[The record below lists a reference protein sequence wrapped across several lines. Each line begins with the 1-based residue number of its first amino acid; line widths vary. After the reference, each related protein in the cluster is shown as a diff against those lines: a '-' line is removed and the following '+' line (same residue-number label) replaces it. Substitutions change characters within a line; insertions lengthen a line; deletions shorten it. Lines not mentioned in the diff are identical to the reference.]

1 MNLILKNICWTL
13 LAFALVIL
21 ASKIFAEEMQVSA
34 VGDEHTAT
42 AIFAGG
48 CFWCM
53 EPPFDEVEGVIATT
67 SGYTGGDTE
76 NPTYEQVSSDTTGH
90 YEAVEVIYD
99 PFIIDYASLLNIF
112 WHNVDPLDARGQF
125 CDKGNSY
132 RTAIFYTND
141 EQRELAQDS
150 RKKLLDSDY
159 FKKDIVTV
167 VEPAKTFYPAES
179 YHQDYY
185 QKNPLRYKYYRFAC
199 GRDQRLEELWKDY
212 AGKGGVLIP

>member
-1 MNLILKNICWTL
+1 MNLIFKKFRWTL
-13 LAFALVIL
+13 LASALVIL
-21 ASKIFAEEMQVSA
+21 ASWVFAEETQVSA
-34 VGDEHTAT
+34 VGDKQTAT

-53 EPPFDEVEGVIATT
+53 EPPFDEVEGVIATN
-67 SGYTGGDTE
+67 SGYTGGHTE
-76 NPTYEQVSSDTTGH
+76 YPTYEQVSSDTTGH

-99 PFIIDYASLLNIF
+99 PSIIDYASLLNIF

-150 RKKLLDSDY
+150 RKKLSDSNY
-159 FKKDIVTV
+159 FNKDIVTV
-167 VEPAKTFYPAES
+167 VESAKTFYSAES